1 MRCFCWKNVTDK
13 RALKINMCRCLFLWQ
28 LQITSLSLFFQ
39 HWGYIHN
46 TSVDFFIVIFV
57 LNVHDLLVMLSSN
70 ILYIN
75 EYHITVREYS
85 QPLLTT
91 FIKETRNLTTFSCH
105 ISIILTAS
113 DLALTALKGL
123 QKSNFRDCEHKNKDL
138 DKVTW

>member
-1 MRCFCWKNVTDK
+1 M
-13 RALKINMCRCLFLWQ
+13 
-28 LQITSLSLFFQ
+28 
-39 HWGYIHN
+39 
-46 TSVDFFIVIFV
+46 
-57 LNVHDLLVMLSSN
+57 LNVHDLLVMLSSS

-113 DLALTALKGL
+113 DSALTALKRL
-123 QKSNFRDCEHKNKDL
+123 HKSNFRGCEHKNKDL